1 MEPRLARE
9 QRKLSRMT
17 QGSCNWVKQKRRVAK
32 LAAKVRNQRA
42 DFLHKAANR
51 LASQY
56 DCVGVEDL
64 DMQAL
69 SQSLR
74 LGKSTLDNGYG
85 LFRVLLAYKLEQQ
98 GKQLIVVDKWFPSSQ
113 LCSDCGHQASV
124 TKDLSVRDWVCP
136 NCGVWH
142 DRDVNAAVNIMREAQ
157 RLSREQ

>member
-1 MEPRLARE
+1 
-9 QRKLSRMT
+9 
-17 QGSCNWVKQKRRVAK
+17 
-32 LAAKVRNQRA
+32 
-42 DFLHKAANR
+42 
-51 LASQY
+51 
-56 DCVGVEDL
+56 
-64 DMQAL
+64 MQAL

-98 GKQLIVVDKWFPSSQ
+98 GKQLIAVDKWFPSSQ
-113 LCSDCGHQASV
+113 LCSDCGHQASL
-124 TKDLSVRDWVCP
+124 TKDLSVRDWVRP